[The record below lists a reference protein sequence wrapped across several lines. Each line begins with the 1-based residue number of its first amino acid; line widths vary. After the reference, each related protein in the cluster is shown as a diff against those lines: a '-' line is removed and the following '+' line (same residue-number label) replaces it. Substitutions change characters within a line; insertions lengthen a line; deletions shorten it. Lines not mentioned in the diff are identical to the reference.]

1 MCRFLVRTIYRPVTT
16 SRTKSTAQV
25 YKGKDEIL
33 LSKLILEPTH
43 SILTQSYDSRLRLDT
58 RRPHNGDG
66 FGVGYY
72 TSPALGPAPCLFTST
87 IPAWNCINLSRL
99 AAKTTSALIFAHV
112 RATTSGTLADANCHP
127 FRHRALMFMHNGSIA
142 AWPSV
147 KRALAASLADEWF
160 LFVQGGTDSEWAF
173 ALFLD
178 SMQRQGVDPSGEPP
192 AGRGFGHGVLRR
204 ALRATVERINALV
217 GCVEPGGLDEEG
229 RRSLLNFAVTDGVSV
244 VCTRYVSSRTDE
256 AASLYWSSGTSWR
269 DEGGGRFVMERRDR
283 GADIVLVASEPLTF
297 ERVLRKGAGMLT
309 EGGGGRAVDN
319 WVTVPTNSILTI
331 HKQTVMIHPIIDEYY
346 NHSPSYT
353 RKSEFAKSKGLVSN
367 APGVTEVL
375 TPAVVDLG
383 GDGMVEE
390 GKSEEMDAV
399 RQRLEVMQKERQRG
413 N

>member
-1 MCRFLVRTIYRPVTT
+1 MCRFL
-16 SRTKSTAQV
+16 V

-72 TSPALGPAPCLFTST
+72 TSHALGPAPCLFTSI

-99 AAKTTSALIFAHV
+99 ATKTASSLIFAHV
-112 RATTSGTLADANCHP
+112 RATTSGALADINCHP
-127 FRHRALMFMHNGSIA
+127 FRHRSLMFMHNGSIA
-142 AWPSV
+142 AWQLV
-147 KRALAASLADEWF
+147 KRALAASLGDEWF

-178 SMQRQGVDPSGEPP
+178 SMHRQGVDPSGEPP
-192 AGRGFGHGVLRR
+192 AGKGFGHAVLRR
-204 ALRATVERINALV
+204 ALRQTVERINALV
-217 GCVEPGGLDEEG
+217 GDVQEGGLDAEG
-229 RRSLLNFAVTDGVSV
+229 GRSLLNFAVTDGVSV

-297 ERVLRKGAGMLT
+297 ER
-309 EGGGGRAVDN
+309 DN

-383 GDGMVEE
+383 GDGTVEE
-390 GKSEEMDAV
+390 EEKSGEMDAV
-399 RQRLEVMQKERQRG
+399 RQRLEVVQRERQRG
-413 N
+413 G